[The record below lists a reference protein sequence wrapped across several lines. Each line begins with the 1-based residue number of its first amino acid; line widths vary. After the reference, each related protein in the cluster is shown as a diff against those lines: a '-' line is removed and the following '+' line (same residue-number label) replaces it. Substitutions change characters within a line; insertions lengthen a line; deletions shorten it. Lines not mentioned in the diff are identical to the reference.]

1 MMDCQVKK
9 IIMTGG
15 SGPVGL
21 ALIRK
26 LLKENVEILLLQR
39 ELSDRRIYLPEDE
52 RLHVEFCSL
61 HEICGYIPKETDYD
75 VFFHL
80 GWANVGP
87 ATRNDLE
94 KQNVNVKYSMDAVE
108 LAKRAGCHTF
118 IGVGS
123 QAEYG
128 RHDEALCGDTLC
140 TPEIAYGVMKLC
152 ACHSTRLL
160 CRKYGM
166 RHIWSR
172 ILSGY
177 GFYDN
182 VSSVLVSAI
191 LNCLEGK
198 KMEFS
203 KGEQIW
209 DFIYMDDIANAL
221 YLIAK
226 RGRDGAI
233 YPIGS
238 GKARP
243 LKEYIRILCEKLGKP
258 EDMELGKIPYS
269 DSQIMHLEADIG
281 KLQEDTGWMPEVEF
295 EDGIERVIEFYKDW
309 KICWEARY
317 QEWSKKRQELERQRD
332 RTSRGM

>member
-1 MMDCQVKK
+1 MEHQVKK
-9 IIMTGG
+9 VIMTGG

-26 LLKENVEILLLQR
+26 LLSEKAEILLLQR

-52 RLHVEFCSL
+52 HLHIHFCL
-61 HEICGYIPKETDYD
+61 LEEIENYIPKETDYD

-80 GWANVGP
+80 GWAVQP
-87 ATRNDLE
+87 TTRNDLK
-94 KQNVNVKYSMDAVE
+94 KQNENVKCSVAAVE
-108 LAKRAGCHTF
+108 LAKRANCHTF
-118 IGVGS
+118 IGIGS

-128 RHDEALCGDTLC
+128 RHNKMLQEDTLC
-140 TPEIAYGVMKLC
+140 MPETAYGIMKLC
-152 ACHSTRLL
+152 ACHSTRFL
-160 CRKYGM
+160 CQKYGI
-166 RHIWSR
+166 RHVWAR

-177 GFYDN
+177 GFFDN
-182 VSSVLVSAI
+182 MSSVLVAAI
-191 LNCLEGK
+191 LNCLNGK

-209 DFIYMDDIANAL
+209 DFVYMDDIANAL

-226 RGRDGAI
+226 KGRDQAI

-243 LKEYIRILCEKLGKP
+243 LQEYIRILCEKLGKP

-269 DSQIMHLEADIG
+269 ESQIMHLEADIS
-281 KLQEDTGWMPEVEF
+281 KLQEDTGWQPEIEF
-295 EDGIERVIEFYKDW
+295 EEGIEKVIAFYRDW
-309 KICWEARY
+309 KIRWEERY
-317 QEWSKKRQELERQRD
+317 QKWSKERQRLEKIN
-332 RTSRGM
+332 TPLN

>member
-1 MMDCQVKK
+1 MEYRLKK
-9 IIMTGG
+9 VVMTGG

-21 ALIRK
+21 ALIQK

-39 ELSDRRIYLPEDE
+39 ELSDRRIYLPENE

-61 HEICGYIPKETDYD
+61 EEMDSYIPKETDYD

-87 ATRNDLE
+87 DTRNDLE
-94 KQNVNVKYSMDAVE
+94 KQNVNVKYSVAAVE
-108 LAKRAGCHTF
+108 LAKRASCHTF

-128 RHDEALCGDTLC
+128 RHDEALRGDTLC
-140 TPEIAYGVMKLC
+140 VPEIAYGVMKLC

-166 RHIWSR
+166 RHIWPR

-182 VSSVLVSAI
+182 MSSVLVSAI
-191 LNCLEGK
+191 LNCMDGK
-198 KMEFS
+198 KMKFS
-203 KGEQIW
+203 KGEQVW

-226 RGRDGAI
+226 KGRDGAI

-238 GKARP
+238 GKARQ
-243 LKEYIRILCEKLGKP
+243 LKEYIQILCEKLGKP
-258 EDMELGKIPYS
+258 EDMELGEIPYS
-269 DSQIMHLEADIG
+269 DFQIMHLEADISE
-281 KLQEDTGWMPEVEF
+281 LQADTGWMPEVEF
-295 EDGIERVIEFYKDW
+295 EDGIERVIEFYKTW
-309 KICWEARY
+309 KVCWEKRY
-317 QEWSKKRQELERQRD
+317 FEWSRKRQELERMREQA
-332 RTSRGM
+332 SLGE